1 MRRILH
7 ISDLHFGRTDEA
19 VVAALVRQSRE
30 LQPDLVVVSGDLTQ
44 RARREQ
50 FREARRF
57 LDALQAPRKIVV
69 PGNHDVPLTNLFS
82 RVFRPLVRY
91 RRYINENLSP
101 SFHDDEIA
109 VIGINT
115 ARSFTRASGSIT
127 NLQIEQARR
136 FFCGVDPHVVK
147 MVVTHHPF
155 DFPAGLADRYLL
167 RRARHAVA
175 ALATCQADL
184 YLAGHA
190 HVPFAGLSELRYTVA
205 HHTALIVQAG
215 TSVSTRTRSEPNS
228 FNLIHVHRPAI
239 SVEHFFW
246 NENAAQF
253 ISRSVSHFKHTT
265 SGWRAAA

>member
-7 ISDLHFGRTDEA
+7 ISDLHFGRTDE
-19 VVAALVRQSRE
+19 VIVAALIRQTRR

-50 FREARRF
+50 FREARAF
-57 LDALQAPRKIVV
+57 LDALEAPMIVV
-69 PGNHDVPLTNLFS
+69 PGNHDVPLTNLFD
-82 RVFRPLVRY
+82 RVFRPLTNY
-91 RRYINENLSP
+91 RRYITADLSP
-101 SFHDDEIA
+101 LFHDDEIA
-109 VIGINT
+109 VMGVNT
-115 ARSFTRASGSIT
+115 ARSLTRAGGSIT
-127 NLQIEQARR
+127 NYQIEQARR
-136 FFCGVDPHVVK
+136 YFCSVDRNAVK
-147 MVVTHHPF
+147 IIVTHHPF
-155 DFPAGLADRYLL
+155 DFPEDLGDKYLL

-190 HVPFAGLSELRYTVA
+190 HVPFAGLSERRYTVA

-228 FNLIHVHRPAI
+228 FNVIHVQRPAI

-246 NENAAQF
+246 KDNDGDF
-253 ISRSVSHFKHTT
+253 VSRSVSQFKHT
-265 SGWRAAA
+265 SDGWRAAA